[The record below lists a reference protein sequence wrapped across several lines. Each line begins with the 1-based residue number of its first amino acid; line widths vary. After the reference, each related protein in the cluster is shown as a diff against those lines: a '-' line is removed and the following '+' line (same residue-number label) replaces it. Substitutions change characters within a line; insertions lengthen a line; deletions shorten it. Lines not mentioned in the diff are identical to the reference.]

1 MLRWSDERA
10 AGPRRYSAE
19 YKARIPAEYETL
31 DRQGKGALLRREG
44 LHSSLLTNWRE
55 QRDRGA
61 KTALAA
67 PAGRPKADPRDK
79 EIARLQGQVAR
90 LEAELGKARTVI
102 EVQGKLS
109 ALLDQIAT
117 DSATNDGESTWPS
130 RRTRTRTRTRSR
142 WRAPFSRAP
151 VPRPWTTWRR

>member
-1 MLRWSDERA
+1 MTEGGEGVVPQVASTNDHGTPDPQVEPRST
-10 AGPRRYSAE
+10 GPRRYSAE
-19 YKARIPAEYETL
+19 YKARILAEYETL

-44 LHSSLLTNWRE
+44 LYSSLITHWRD

-79 EIARLQGQVAR
+79 EIARLQAHVAR

-109 ALLDQIAT
+109 ALLDQLAT
-117 DSATNDGESTWPS
+117 DSATKNGESK
-130 RRTRTRTRTRSR
+130 
-142 WRAPFSRAP
+142 
-151 VPRPWTTWRR
+151 

>member
-1 MLRWSDERA
+1 MASINDPGTPDPQVEPRST
-10 AGPRRYSAE
+10 GPRRYPAE
-19 YKARIPAEYETL
+19 YKTRVLAEYETL

-44 LHSSLLTNWRE
+44 LYSSLITTWRE

-61 KTALAA
+61 KVALAA

-79 EIARLQGQVAR
+79 EIARLQGRVAR

-109 ALLDQIAT
+109 ALLDQFAT
-117 DSATNDGESTWPS
+117 DSATNNGENK
-130 RRTRTRTRTRSR
+130 
-142 WRAPFSRAP
+142 
-151 VPRPWTTWRR
+151 